1 VSQGCGGA
9 LAELL
14 GRDAEWGVLDDVCD
28 LITVGADDHGVQ
40 MPDVSLDSMRFAGF
54 FMAEGAERK
63 VAATAKRVEDGAL
76 GGGGEGGVRA
86 VKRGDGGV
94 DGGVIRR

>member
-1 VSQGCGGA
+1 MS
-9 LAELL
+9 
-14 GRDAEWGVLDDVCD
+14 
-28 LITVGADDHGVQ
+28 
-40 MPDVSLDSMRFAGF
+40 FAGF

-63 VAATAKRVEDGAL
+63 VAAAAKRVEDGAL

-86 VKRGDGGV
+86 VERGDGGV